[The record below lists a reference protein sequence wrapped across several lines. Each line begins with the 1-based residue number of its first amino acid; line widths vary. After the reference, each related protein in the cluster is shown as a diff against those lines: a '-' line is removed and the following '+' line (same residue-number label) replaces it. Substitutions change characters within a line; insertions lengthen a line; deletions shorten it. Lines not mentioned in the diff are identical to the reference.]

1 MQMSASAY
9 YNWLKHPQKLEQVV
23 AKKQLELK
31 TQAIFK
37 QFNYTYGSRRL
48 SRQFQQA
55 GFKVGH
61 YQTRSLM

>member
-1 MQMSASAY
+1 MCRVMQMSASAY

-48 SRQFQQA
+48 SRQ
-55 GFKVGH
+55 
-61 YQTRSLM
+61 